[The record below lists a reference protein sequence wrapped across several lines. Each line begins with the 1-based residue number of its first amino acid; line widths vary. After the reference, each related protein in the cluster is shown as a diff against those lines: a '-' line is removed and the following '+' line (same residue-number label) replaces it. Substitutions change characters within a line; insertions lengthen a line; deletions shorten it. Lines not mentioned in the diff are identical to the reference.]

1 MNGRR
6 VGPARLRGA
15 ATWLAE
21 GLSIEEAQL
30 TLQMD
35 LRRLGRHPTESQR
48 LDIARRRERLQGDI
62 DRWLAQGLRFLD
74 DGIADGDI
82 QVMENELFMLEEE
95 EMDETAEEFRL
106 FEPEKMVLPMPSI
119 LGPDRCAELGA
130 ADMIHQ
136 ELALREGQANDA
148 LHNIRV
154 HLADKA
160 VIFRTTVRTA
170 KSQAMSTRAWAQ
182 VHSVD
187 RAVSINASIYSKC
200 RTQLAN
206 LGAAG
211 ELLERYRPLL
221 KEHLK
226 VSTAVADPNARGQR
240 NNTLA
245 WFWSMD
251 VEGDSRNSDWL
262 NECELIVADKCAAL
276 TLHSLPCALASCQGI
291 KRPVGGRAPP
301 SAA

>member
-1 MNGRR
+1 
-6 VGPARLRGA
+6 
-15 ATWLAE
+15 
-21 GLSIEEAQL
+21 
-30 TLQMD
+30 
-35 LRRLGRHPTESQR
+35 
-48 LDIARRRERLQGDI
+48 
-62 DRWLAQGLRFLD
+62 LAQGLRFLD

-291 KRPVGGRAPP
+291 KRLVGGRAPP